1 MYGQYGPRVKR
12 WSNEQHKFIGI
23 RTVMQKI
30 KEMQD
35 GDTLK
40 VSWSATDKCVW
51 AYDLD
56 EDISN
61 YTKQDFP
68 IEFYVSLNNVRDWE
82 TTIVLTSKVT
92 SKQLKELLIIAKSMC
107 KKQ

>member
-1 MYGQYGPRVKR
+1 MYGQYGPRVKK
-12 WSNEQHKFIGI
+12 WSNEAPKFIGI

-40 VSWSATDKCVW
+40 VLWSAIDKRVV
-51 AYDLD
+51 AYELD
-56 EDISN
+56 DNINN

-68 IEFYVSLNNVRDWE
+68 IEFYILINNVHDWE